1 MTGPAAATALPADVL
16 RARTLVL
23 RHGWNATAY
32 QLLNPGFRLWF
43 SEHGDAVVGYVAHA
57 GVHVV
62 GGAPVCAPERLP
74 AVTAE
79 FEAMVRRQGHRT
91 CYFGAGWRLEAAL
104 REVPSSSTVLLG
116 AQPVWEPAHF
126 TDVMHGYASLR
137 AQLHRASNKGV
148 IVEEWPASRADAD
161 PALRRVLDEW
171 LATRGLPPLH
181 FLVEP
186 HTLGRL
192 LDRRVF
198 VAVREGTAVG
208 FVVCA
213 PVPAREGWLVEQFVR
228 GRDAPLGCTELMIAE
243 AMRSLA
249 ADGARYATLGLA
261 PLSRRAAVDA
271 LPQPAWLRLTL
282 RWVRAHGTRFYN
294 FEGLD
299 AFKAKLRP
307 AAWEPI
313 YAIAREPR
321 FSART
326 LWAIAAAFGGG
337 SPVSLLGRA
346 LVRAAGQELRWA
358 AGE

>member
-1 MTGPAAATALPADVL
+1 MSGATDATRLPADVL
-16 RARTLVL
+16 RARALVL

-43 SEHGDAVVGYVAHA
+43 SERADAVVGYVAHA

-62 GGAPVCAPERLP
+62 GGAPVCAPERLA
-74 AVTAE
+74 AVAAE
-79 FEAMVRRQGHRT
+79 FEAMGRRGGRRT
-91 CYFGAGWRLEAAL
+91 CYFGAGWRLEAVL

-116 AQPVWEPAHF
+116 AQPVWEPADF
-126 TDVMHGYASLR
+126 DAVMHGHASLR
-137 AQLHRASNKGV
+137 GQLHRARNKGV
-148 IVEEWPASRADAD
+148 TVEEWPAARADGD
-161 PALRRVLDEW
+161 PALRRVLHEW

-198 VAVREGTAVG
+198 VAMLEGAAVG

-243 AMRSLA
+243 AMRALA

-261 PLSRRAAVDA
+261 PLSRRAPVAS
-271 LPQPAWLRLTL
+271 LPHPVWLRLTL
-282 RWVRAHGTRFYN
+282 RWVRGHGTRFYN

-326 LWAIAAAFGGG
+326 LWAIAGAFSGG
-337 SPVSLLGRA
+337 SPLSLLGRA
-346 LVRAAGQELRWA
+346 LTRAAGQELRWA
-358 AGE
+358 AER